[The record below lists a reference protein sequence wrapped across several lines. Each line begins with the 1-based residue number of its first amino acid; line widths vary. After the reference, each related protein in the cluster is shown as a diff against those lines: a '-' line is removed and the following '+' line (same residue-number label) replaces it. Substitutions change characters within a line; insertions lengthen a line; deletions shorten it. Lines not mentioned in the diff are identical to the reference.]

1 MSSKNL
7 VESFTTQ
14 VFTKINIV
22 NTVAAEAKKTSALLA
37 DKASN
42 NFVNTFGLDK
52 QNNKIIY
59 DTFNDL
65 AMTIFNTTYLG
76 QDPLTTVQT
85 ASFYSNPL
93 LIASQQNAELVLN
106 KYYYNERVNIIG
118 YYTCVAMVILFIII
132 VIILLSASF
141 TKSIN

>member
-7 VESFTTQ
+7 VNSFTTQ
-14 VFTKINIV
+14 VFTKINVV
-22 NTVAAEAKKTSALLA
+22 NTSAEDAKKSAALLA

-42 NFVNTFGLDK
+42 NFVNTFNLDK

-76 QDPLTTVQT
+76 QDPLVTVQT
-85 ASFYSNPL
+85 SSFYNNPL
-93 LIASQQNAELVLN
+93 LIASQQNAELILN
-106 KYYYNERVNIIG
+106 KYYHNERSNTIG
-118 YYTCVAMVILFIII
+118 FYTCVGLVVLFIIL

-141 TKSIN
+141 TKSIE